1 MCSSDLSKIVLTCTA
16 VDHLIN
22 LQILAKDLARVT
34 KLLLRLTEEFVEMNS
49 PYVNA
54 QQVDWVCKYCLRVI
68 ETYAQSGR
76 GNVKADVG
84 AVSSE
89 DAVKEA
95 YKEVRA
101 LLRMLTH
108 LSSGN
113 LHDAIVESAPPDQAA
128 RLAEQI
134 DIARVVFAG
143 LDAVIPL
150 ITDELLKFPKLCR
163 QYFELLAYIDRK
175 SVV

>member
-1 MCSSDLSKIVLTCTA
+1 
-16 VDHLIN
+16 
-22 LQILAKDLARVT
+22 
-34 KLLLRLTEEFVEMNS
+34 MNS
-49 PYVNA
+49 PYLNA

-134 DIARVVFAG
+134 DIASRRLRGTRRRHSAHHRRVAQISQTVPTV
-143 LDAVIPL
+143 L
-150 ITDELLKFPKLCR
+150 
-163 QYFELLAYIDRK
+163 
-175 SVV
+175 